1 MVGKVT
7 VRVIQSEQAWDEIQ
21 DDWNA
26 LHAASAFASPPL
38 DFDWLRRWWRV
49 YKSTLSS
56 ASLRVITV
64 WRGAT
69 LIGALPLYVHRG
81 GQLDLR
87 HLRFISTGEAEF
99 EEVCPDYLNLLARP
113 GEETTCARSV
123 WSEITRMRWEHLE
136 FLNLDARSPLLEAQV
151 QSVPAGACPVADLS
165 GGFEAYLQRLS
176 ANGRQQAR
184 RVLRDA
190 ERAGARFEII
200 APRQR
205 ASAIA
210 DLINLHQ
217 ERWLREGRPGVFA
230 ARRFIE
236 FHRGLLD
243 AWLPSGRAIL
253 ARLLLDAEPIAV
265 LYGFVT
271 GSKFDFYQSGIQ
283 IDPAGP
289 FRSPG
294 TLAHLLLMRALSERG
309 VTTYDFLR
317 GSSEYK
323 KRLATGENP
332 LATIE
337 LWRPTPRVATW
348 RAARSLARFTNA
360 GFRLVRRAGHPPASR
375 VQVP

>member
-1 MVGKVT
+1 MFGNVT
-7 VRVIQSEQAWDEIQ
+7 TRVIQSEQAWDEIQ

-26 LHAASAFASPPL
+26 LHAASVMASPPL
-38 DFDWLRRWWRV
+38 DFDWLRSWWRV

-69 LIGALPLYVHRG
+69 LIGALPLYVHG
-81 GQLDLR
+81 GQLDLQ

-99 EEVCPDYLNLLARP
+99 EETCPDYLNLLTRP
-113 GEETTCARSV
+113 GEEVCCARTA
-123 WSEITRMRWEHLE
+123 WTEIARMRWDHAE
-136 FLNLDARSPLLEAQV
+136 FLNLDARSPLLGAHV
-151 QSVPAGACPVADLS
+151 RSVPRGVCPVADLS

-184 RVLRDA
+184 RVLRDG

-200 APRQR
+200 APRQI
-205 ASAIA
+205 ASAVA

-217 ERWLREGRPGVFA
+217 ERWTRDGQPGVFA

-236 FHRGLLD
+236 FHRGLVG
-243 AWLPSGRAIL
+243 AWLPSSRAIL
-253 ARLLLDAEPIAV
+253 ARLFLDAEPIAV

-271 GSKFDFYQSGIQ
+271 GSKFHFYQSGIQ
-283 IDPAGP
+283 IDPAGLL
-289 FRSPG
+289 RSPG
-294 TLAHLLLMRALSERG
+294 TLAHLLLMKALSEHG

-317 GSSEYK
+317 GSSDNK
-323 KRLATGENP
+323 KRLATGENQ
-332 LATIE
+332 LANIE

-348 RAARSLARFTNA
+348 RAARLLARLTNA

>member
-1 MVGKVT
+1 MDGEIT
-7 VRVIQSEQAWDEIQ
+7 VRVIKSEQAWDEIQ
-21 DDWNA
+21 SDWNA
-26 LHAASAFASPPL
+26 LHAASPAASPPL
-38 DFDWLRRWWRV
+38 DFAWLRNWWRV
-49 YKSTLSS
+49 YKSALSS

-64 WRGAT
+64 WRDAT
-69 LIGALPLYVHRG
+69 LIGALPLYVHGR
-81 GQLDLR
+81 QLELR

-99 EEVCPDYLNLLARP
+99 EEVCPDYLNLLTYP
-113 GEETTCARSV
+113 GEEANCARAA
-123 WSEITRMRWEHLE
+123 WSEIARMRWDHAE
-136 FLNLDARSPLLEAQV
+136 FLNLDARSPLISHVRSL
-151 QSVPAGACPVADLS
+151 PAGACPQADLS
-165 GGFEAYLQRLS
+165 GGFDAYLQRLS

-184 RVLRDA
+184 RLLRDG
-190 ERAGARFEII
+190 ERAGARFEIVP
-200 APRQR
+200 PRQL
-205 ASAIA
+205 ASAFA
-210 DLINLHQ
+210 DLMNLHQ
-217 ERWLREGRPGVFA
+217 ERWTSEGKPGVFA

-236 FHRGLLD
+236 FHRGLAN
-243 AWLPSGRAIL
+243 AWLPAGRAIL
-253 ARLLLDAEPIAV
+253 ARLFLDAEPIAV

-289 FRSPG
+289 LRSPG
-294 TLAHLLLMRALSERG
+294 TLAHLLLMKALSERG

-323 KRLATGENP
+323 KRLATGEHQ

-348 RAARSLARFTNA
+348 RTARSLARLTRA